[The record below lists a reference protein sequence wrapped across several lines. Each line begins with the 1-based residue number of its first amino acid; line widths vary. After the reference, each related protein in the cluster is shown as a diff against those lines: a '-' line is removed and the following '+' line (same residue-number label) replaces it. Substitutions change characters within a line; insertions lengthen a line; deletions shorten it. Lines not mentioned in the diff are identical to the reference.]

1 MSKPKKESR
10 YVTVEISLEVP
21 VRVSVEDIEA
31 EIINLFAS
39 ESLDMQVDGV
49 SVEDSYNDVFP

>member
-1 MSKPKKESR
+1 MSKPKKETR
-10 YVTVEISLEVP
+10 YVQVELSLEVP

-31 EIINLFAS
+31 EIAKLFES

-49 SVEDSYNDVFP
+49 SVDDSYNDVFT